1 MIDLERDL
9 PVTPEDVEEQERIR
23 LRRRGPADLDGYL
36 EFLRTMNRIFPQ
48 KKVRKPPWRHFDEK
62 FELP

>member
-23 LRRRGPADLDGYL
+23 RRRRWPVNLDGYL
-36 EFLRTMNRIFPQ
+36 EFLRAMDRIFPQ
-48 KKVRKPPWRHFDEK
+48 KEVKKPAWRQVDEK